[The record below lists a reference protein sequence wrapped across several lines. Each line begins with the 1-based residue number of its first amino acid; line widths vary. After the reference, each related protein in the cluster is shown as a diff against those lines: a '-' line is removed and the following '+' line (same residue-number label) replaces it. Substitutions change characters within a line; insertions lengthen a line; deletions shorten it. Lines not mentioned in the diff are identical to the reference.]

1 MRRTGRARRQTAR
14 AAACD
19 PDDIGDSVDTGG
31 SGGSGRDTPKSL
43 REKNREAQ
51 RRFRLRQKVRW
62 SRGSDAEGFRV

>member
-1 MRRTGRARRQTAR
+1 MDHVRRTGRARRQTAR

-19 PDDIGDSVDTGG
+19 PDELGDSVDTGGG

-51 RRFRLRQKVRW
+51 RRFRMRQKVRH
-62 SRGSDAEGFRV
+62 AKPL